1 MSRSLRSLALPA
13 AALLALALGAV
24 SPAVADTPSDASSPE
39 PSTYTT
45 PAKPGVDVAE
55 APTPAAPQAD
65 AAAEDPAEPTTSP
78 AADPTADPDA
88 ESAADPAAE
97 PSPAEA
103 PPAPQ
108 PATGTWVRD
117 AAGWKYV
124 DVDGSAVTNQ
134 VKEID
139 GTTYAFD
146 ATGHV
151 ARGWWRDAEGRW
163 YLSSDYGVRT
173 GWQRDGAN
181 WYYLDS
187 FGVMHTGWLVEG
199 GATATGWLGI
209 GGHWNYFDAWDGFW
223 VSDRDS
229 FAADWEYARTL
240 YSPTN
245 YLLVVDTSAPHCMS
259 FYWRDGAWQPHHDW
273 PCSVGAPATPTVCG
287 TFAIGSRGR
296 SFGSGYTAYWW
307 TQFHGDYL
315 FHSVLYYQGT
325 YTIKDGTLG
334 GHVSHGCVRMRI
346 EDAKWIHDN
355 IPSGTYVVVY

>member
-1 MSRSLRSLALPA
+1 M
-13 AALLALALGAV
+13 
-24 SPAVADTPSDASSPE
+24 
-39 PSTYTT
+39 
-45 PAKPGVDVAE
+45 
-55 APTPAAPQAD
+55 
-65 AAAEDPAEPTTSP
+65 
-78 AADPTADPDA
+78 
-88 ESAADPAAE
+88 
-97 PSPAEA
+97 
-103 PPAPQ
+103 
-108 PATGTWVRD
+108 RD
-117 AAGWKYV
+117 AQGWRYV
-124 DVDGSAVTNQ
+124 GADGTPVANQ
-134 VKEID
+134 VMEIN
-139 GTTYAFD
+139 GVTYAFD

-151 ARGWWRDAEGRW
+151 ARGWWRDPEGRW
-163 YLSSDYGVRT
+163 YLSSDAGVRT

-181 WYYLDS
+181 WYYLDAS
-187 FGVMHTGWLVEG
+187 GVMRTGWLVQGSTWYFLKDSGAMATGWQNAGGTWYRFTSYGALMSSTWVREG
-199 GATATGWLGI
+199 GTWFYLGASGAMATGWQDVGGTWYHFLSTGAMATGWLNDGAHWYHLASTGAMTVGWLQAGDWYYLDPEQGGAMATGWLGI
-209 GGHWNYFDAWDGFW
+209 GGRWNYFDAWDGFW
-223 VSDRDS
+223 VSDREG
-229 FAADWEYARTL
+229 FAADWEHARTL

-245 YLLVVDTSAPHCMS
+245 YLIVVDTSAPHCMT

-273 PCSVGAPATPTVCG
+273 PCSVGAPATPTVRG